1 MSTSNQDALVSI
13 VFPVFNESAD
23 YITKSIDS
31 ILNQTY
37 GNIEVLVMDD
47 SNKPHAIDAVNKYQ
61 GHPKV
66 RILRTGNKRGL
77 TIALN
82 DGLAAATGVFVARAD
97 ADDIQHP
104 QRIEKQVAFLN
115 QHPDYM
121 LVGTSVIYIDEQ
133 GNQLKQKLYPETH
146 NQIARAMHLHNPIS
160 HPTVLA
166 RRQLFTSLGFY
177 DVQLQRAEDYDLWFR
192 AKQKGYLL
200 HNLQEPLVQYRVSNI
215 QKRDDLNWKTNLQI
229 KRKYFSYRY
238 FVAGVIGVF
247 TVWAFLNSP
256 KALKNYIYNKFS

>member
-13 VFPVFNESAD
+13 VFPVFNESAE

-31 ILNQTY
+31 ILQQTY
-37 GNIEVLVMDD
+37 GNIELLIMDD
-47 SNKPHAIDAVNKYQ
+47 SNKPHAITAVDGYAN
-61 GHPKV
+61 HPKV
-66 RILRTGNKRGL
+66 RVLRSEARRGL
-77 TIALN
+77 TLALN
-82 DGLAAATGVFVARAD
+82 DGLAAAKGAFVARAD

-121 LVGTSVIYIDEQ
+121 LVGTSVLYIDEQ
-133 GNQLKQKLYPETH
+133 GNPLKEKLYPET
-146 NQIARAMHLHNPIS
+146 NSKIAKALHLHNPIS

-166 RRQLFTSLGFY
+166 RKELFTSLGFY

-192 AKQKGYLL
+192 AKQKGYQM

-215 QKRDDLNWKTNLQI
+215 QKRDDLNWKTNLHI

-238 FVAGVIGVF
+238 FAAGVIGIF